1 MTWISGISPA
11 ELQLCF
17 ATTMLFGN
25 VSALL
30 KILRKQSYNARA
42 RDDAGCCRQHQIN

>member
-1 MTWISGISPA
+1 MTWISGIRPA

-17 ATTMLFGN
+17 ATTTLFGG

-30 KILRKQSYNARA
+30 KVLRNQSCIPEH
-42 RDDAGCCRQHQIN
+42 G